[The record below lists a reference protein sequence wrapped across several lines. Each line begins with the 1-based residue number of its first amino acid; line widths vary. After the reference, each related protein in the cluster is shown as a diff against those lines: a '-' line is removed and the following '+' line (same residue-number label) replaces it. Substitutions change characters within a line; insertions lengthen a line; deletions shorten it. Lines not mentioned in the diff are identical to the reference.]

1 MSEQAQGNN
10 QQMIVIALAV
20 IAVLLAAIMGVL
32 IWQQSQAAVPAVS
45 SQAAPAAVPA
55 PSATA
60 PSGMG
65 AGTGAD
71 AGAAPQAAPD
81 PAVVDPSAATAL
93 PKGTEPEAFVKSYY
107 EACDKGDW
115 EAAYDALPAD
125 KKQGQTP
132 DGLKQQVEGY
142 NVTSF
147 AITNAAV
154 EGDKATI
161 MVDQVTG
168 AYGTFENQWTF
179 VKKDGAWYA
188 TSKQVTGMK

>member
-10 QQMIVIALAV
+10 QQMIIIALAV

-45 SQAAPAAVPA
+45 AQPPATAPA
-55 PSATA
+55 PSAAA
-60 PSGMG
+60 PSGTG
-65 AGTGAD
+65 AGTGAP
-71 AGAAPQAAPD
+71 AQAAPD
-81 PAVVDPSAATAL
+81 PAAVDPSAATEV
-93 PKGTEPEAFVKSYY
+93 PKGTDPEAFVKAYY

-115 EAAYDALPAD
+115 KAAYNALPAD

-132 DGLKQQVEGY
+132 EGLQQQVEGY
-142 NVTSF
+142 NVTGF
-147 AITNAAV
+147 TITNAAV
-154 EGDKATI
+154 EGDQATI

-168 AYGTFENQWTF
+168 SYGTFENQWTF
-179 VKKDGAWYA
+179 VKKDGVWYA